1 MKTIRLSTF
10 ETNSSST
17 HTLTITSGKKWD
29 EFENGNSMYSIEH
42 EDLFSVSDMY
52 KMFLEGDQDG
62 DYNSEEYEK
71 YLAEN
76 HAEKLTAEEFEFV
89 IQNYKVARRCYE
101 NDRYKLTESFQKEI
115 TDKFGENTHL
125 NREVFEIIG
134 QWLSYYGM
142 QTCDEWKD
150 DDEMDWFSY
159 EQTIEGVRVVAFGK
173 YGWG

>member
-1 MKTIRLSTF
+1 MKTIRINTF

-76 HAEKLTAEEFEFV
+76 HVDKLTAEEFEFV
-89 IQNYKVARRCYE
+89 IQNYTVARLCYE
-101 NDRYKLTESFQKEI
+101 NDRYKLTESFKKEI
-115 TDKFGENTHL
+115 TDTFGENTHL

-142 QTCDEWKD
+142 QTYDEWKD
-150 DDEMDWFSY
+150 DDEKDWFY
-159 EQTIEGVRVVAFGK
+159 DEQTIEGVRVVAFGK
-173 YGWG
+173 YGYC